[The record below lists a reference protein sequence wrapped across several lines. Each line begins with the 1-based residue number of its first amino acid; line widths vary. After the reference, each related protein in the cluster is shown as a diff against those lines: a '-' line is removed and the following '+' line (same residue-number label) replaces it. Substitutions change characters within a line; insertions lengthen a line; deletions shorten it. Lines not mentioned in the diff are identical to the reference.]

1 MLYQSTTHWLSSAQA
16 DSHTSAHRFEL
27 LPDAAAACEFLPAA
41 AAASES
47 LPAAAAASESLP
59 AAAAAS
65 ESLPATAGMAEQ
77 CRMWQQQPSLMS
89 LCDATRLAHVLCK
102 LGERNVIAAAEKI
115 PGLLSS

>member
-1 MLYQSTTHWLSSAQA
+1 M
-16 DSHTSAHRFEL
+16 HTSAHTNEL

-47 LPAAAAASESLP
+47 LPAA
-59 AAAAAS
+59 
-65 ESLPATAGMAEQ
+65 AGMAEQ

-102 LGERNVIAAAEKI
+102 LGERNVIAAAEEI
-115 PGLLSS
+115 AGLLLS